1 MQSFANMKVG
11 LVPIHRTPA
20 TIKPPAL
27 EIMTPHTPPT
37 EDRAFTPPRAIAR
50 VLRVIELLADQA
62 RRMSLAELS
71 AALDVP
77 KTSLFAILKGLAQVG
92 YVVFESDTYVL
103 GPRAHKLA
111 ESIHGGRSFSE
122 LARPILEGLA
132 RTTGETVIL
141 GTLGE
146 DRRHVLYALV
156 VESDSWLRFSV
167 NVGVRRPLSAAASGH
182 AILSYLPAVER
193 ARYLASGP
201 FERFTPKTVTTR
213 TALGKVIAKVRSE
226 GCAMTVD
233 GTVTAATGIAAP
245 YFDRRG
251 AVVGAV
257 LIAAPTSR
265 VAEREMEIRKNAGQG
280 AEAISRLLGYTGA
293 YPP

>member
-1 MQSFANMKVG
+1 MLAFCRK
-11 LVPIHRTPA
+11 
-20 TIKPPAL
+20 
-27 EIMTPHTPPT
+27 IMTNQTPEP

-50 VLRVIELLADQA
+50 VLKVIEALADRA
-62 RRMSLAELS
+62 RPMSLAALS
-71 AALDVP
+71 ETLDVP

-92 YVVFESDTYVL
+92 YVVFESGAYVL
-103 GPRAHKLA
+103 GPQARRLA
-111 ESIHGGRSFSE
+111 ESIHGGRSLAD

-132 RTTGETVIL
+132 RVSGETVIL
-141 GTLGE
+141 GTLSE
-146 DRRHVLYALV
+146 DRRHVVYALV

-167 NVGVRRPLSAAASGH
+167 ETGVRRPLSSAASGH
-182 AILSYLPAVER
+182 AILSYLPAGER
-193 ARYLASGP
+193 EQYLASGP
-201 FERFTPKTVTTR
+201 FQRFTNKTVTTR
-213 TALGKVIAKVRSE
+213 TALGKVIAKVRAE

-265 VAEREMEIRKNAGQG
+265 VVERHAEIKKLAGQG
-280 AEAISRLLGYTGA
+280 AEAISRLIGYAGTC
-293 YPP
+293 PP